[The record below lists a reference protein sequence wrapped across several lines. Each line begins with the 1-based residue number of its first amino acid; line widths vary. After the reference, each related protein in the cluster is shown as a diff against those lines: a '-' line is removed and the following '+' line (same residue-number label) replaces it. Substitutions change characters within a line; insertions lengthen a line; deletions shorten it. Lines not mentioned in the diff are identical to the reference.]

1 MILLGWSLESE
12 AVLAV
17 WRRGDWQ
24 WLGCAGVAQVKRA
37 EQVDFELRQEER
49 GAGAEGAGGGGMQQ
63 AQQHEGDQRGIDLGP
78 DGVLAAPEKAADFE
92 VLLEPFEQELDL
104 PTLFIE
110 RGNLLGRPL
119 GVIGQ
124 DGTAPAD

>member
-1 MILLGWSLESE
+1 M
-12 AVLAV
+12 
-17 WRRGDWQ
+17 
-24 WLGCAGVAQVKRA
+24 
-37 EQVDFELRQEER
+37 EQVEGLEQGDFALHEQPGGTGL
-49 GAGAEGAGGGGMQQ
+49 EGAGGGGLQQ
-63 AQQHEGDQRGIDLGP
+63 AQQHEGDRRDIDLDA
-78 DGVLAAPEKAADFE
+78 DGVFAAPEKAADFE